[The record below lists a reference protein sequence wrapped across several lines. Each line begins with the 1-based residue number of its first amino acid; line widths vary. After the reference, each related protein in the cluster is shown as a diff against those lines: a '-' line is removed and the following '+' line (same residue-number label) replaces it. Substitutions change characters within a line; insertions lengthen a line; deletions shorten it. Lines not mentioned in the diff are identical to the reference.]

1 VPNPAR
7 ESTTPAEPTGTEP
20 TGTGATAAEPPGAE
34 QTQPG
39 ATGAQP
45 APVRGTAPTAADW
58 SLPRG
63 VIVLLGV
70 AGAVVAVAGLRSLSH
85 LIGPIFL
92 ALMLTVAVYPL
103 QGLVVRKG
111 GPRWLGMVAA
121 LLTVYLILIGLVAS
135 LAVSVARLATILPTY
150 GPEFNALVGGA
161 EQTLA
166 GFGVGQEEVDSA
178 LAKVDYGNLVG
189 ALESVLAGLLGVFS
203 NVFLVLAVLLFMGL
217 DGAGFPERLKA
228 AGKLRPDIVS
238 ALSSFSR
245 GTRRYLVVSTVF
257 GLIVAVFDGVALW
270 WLGIPLPLL
279 WALLSFITN
288 YIPNVGF
295 IIGVIPPALLGLLQG
310 GWQLALSVVVVY
322 SVINFVIQS
331 IIQPKFVG
339 DSVGLSTTLTFV
351 SLLFWAWVIGALGAL
366 LAIPLTLLTKALLI
380 DIDPSTR
387 WVNLLLGSGPSLAG
401 PEGPEPT
408 PERLPD
414 PQGQPGSRPPG
425 GS

>member
-1 VPNPAR
+1 MPNPAR
-7 ESTTPAEPTGTEP
+7 ESTTPAEPTAGPVGTEPVGTEPVGTEP
-20 TGTGATAAEPPGAE
+20 TRPEPTPVPEAASS
-34 QTQPG
+34 
-39 ATGAQP
+39 
-45 APVRGTAPTAADW
+45 AADW

-63 VIVLLGV
+63 VIVLLGM

-111 GPRWLGMVAA
+111 APRWLGMVAA
-121 LLTVYLILIGLVAS
+121 LLTVYFILIGLVAS

-161 EQTLA
+161 EETLA
-166 GFGVGQEEVDSA
+166 GLGVGQEEVNAA
-178 LAKVDYGNLVG
+178 LDQIDYGNVVG
-189 ALESVLAGLLGVFS
+189 ALESVVAGLLGVFS
-203 NVFLVLAVLLFMGL
+203 NVFLILAVLLFMGL

-228 AGKLRPDIVS
+228 AGKLRPDIVA

-387 WVNLLLGSGPSLAG
+387 WVNLLLGSGPTLAG
-401 PEGPEPT
+401 PEGSEPT
-408 PERLPD
+408 PELLPD

>member
-7 ESTTPAEPTGTEP
+7 ESTKPAEPTGTEP
-20 TGTGATAAEPPGAE
+20 TGTEPTRTE
-34 QTQPG
+34 V
-39 ATGAQP
+39 
-45 APVRGTAPTAADW
+45 APVPQGASSAADW

-63 VIVLLGV
+63 LIVLMGM

-161 EQTLA
+161 EETLA
-166 GFGVGQEEVDSA
+166 GFGIGQEEVNAA
-178 LAKVDYGNLVG
+178 LDQIDYGNLVG

-203 NVFLVLAVLLFMGL
+203 NVFLILAVLLFMGL

-257 GLIVAVFDGVALW
+257 GLIVAVFDGIALW

-387 WVNLLLGSGPSLAG
+387 WVNLLLGSGPVAARADAVPLAG
-401 PEGPEPT
+401 PEGSEPT
-408 PERLPD
+408 PELLPD

>member
-1 VPNPAR
+1 VPNPAP

-20 TGTGATAAEPPGAE
+20 TGTEPTGAE
-34 QTQPG
+34 V
-39 ATGAQP
+39 
-45 APVRGTAPTAADW
+45 APVPEGASSAADW

-63 VIVLLGV
+63 LIVLLGM

-150 GPEFNALVGGA
+150 GPEFNALVAGA
-161 EQTLA
+161 EETLA
-166 GFGVGQEEVDSA
+166 GFGVGQEEVNSA
-178 LAKVDYGNLVG
+178 LAQVDYGNLVG

-217 DGAGFPERLKA
+217 DGANFPERLKA
-228 AGKLRPDIVS
+228 AGKIRPDIVS

-257 GLIVAVFDGVALW
+257 GLIVAFFDGIALW

-387 WVNLLLGSGPSLAG
+387 WVNLLLGSGPALTG
-401 PEGPEPT
+401 PEESKPT
-408 PERLPD
+408 PGLLPD
-414 PQGQPGSRPPG
+414 PAGRPGSRPPG